1 VIKDQDFLQQVF
13 EDGKDKDVN
22 VGTWSDSKTS
32 DGLAYTS
39 RHLDYKHPVKVLLA
53 HCKLYIFCQCKHSS
67 SFM

>member
-13 EDGKDKDVN
+13 EDGKDKDVS
-22 VGTWSDSKTS
+22 VGAWSDSKTS

-53 HCKLYIFCQCKHSS
+53 Q
-67 SFM
+67 